1 MTSMR
6 IPSCLWMI
14 RVILLMF
21 LELELIWVRVFQFFT
36 FFTWNQLLFVF
47 LLFSVTCQRQ
57 PALGCVYKLVEING
71 KPKIKLS
78 QDVEKVTM
86 PGKKIP
92 YRSAV
97 CLHSV
102 EKCEN
107 HLKKNILWNQLSS
120 IFISTNVDFTNISS
134 KKCESKFPWF
144 PHFGFS
150 CNLSVHSVGMTEV
163 YSHTSLPKIPWKQ
176 CCHKRIY

>member
-1 MTSMR
+1 MWSGSQSWSLWLQMTSTR

-14 RVILLMF
+14 RAILLMF
-21 LELELIWVRVFQFFT
+21 LELELIWVSWWIFWTFSVFQILREINFCLFT
-36 FFTWNQLLFVF
+36 IVF

-102 EKCEN
+102 EKREILS
-107 HLKKNILWNQLSS
+107 HQKLILWNQLSS
-120 IFISTNVDFTNISS
+120 NFIITNVDFTNFSS
-134 KKCESKFPWF
+134 
-144 PHFGFS
+144 
-150 CNLSVHSVGMTEV
+150 
-163 YSHTSLPKIPWKQ
+163 
-176 CCHKRIY
+176 